1 MRLINQC
8 GSFMNK
14 AENLKKK
21 NLKISGCG
29 LYTGALNRPKFK
41 IYIWEEIRMSTEKK
55 RFVFQP
61 RVMSSYF
68 FGDNSDQG
76 PPHNSDYTTA
86 DVPINSDGSCGGGW
100 VCEHR
105 WPSIGNM
112 AAFRNAVAGTSVT
125 NYQQQGDVV
134 GFARGNKV
142 RKKMYMVQMQ
152 REAIQSQCNFFS
164 KYAENL
170 RFRKRG
176 TKRNFSWIAH
186 TYEMHRCL
194 QTYQAR
200 SPSSMQ
206 IRIYLLMYDAQ
217 KLIQCKRIRQPSNAV
232 SFVHQE
238 MRFRSKTFNR
248 C

>member
-1 MRLINQC
+1 M
-8 GSFMNK
+8 
-14 AENLKKK
+14 
-21 NLKISGCG
+21 
-29 LYTGALNRPKFK
+29 GALNRPKFK
-41 IYIWEEIRMSTEKK
+41 KYIWEEIRIYTEKK

-142 RKKMYMVQMQ
+142 RKKCTWCRCKEKRYNHNAIFFPNMQ
-152 REAIQSQCNFFS
+152 RI
-164 KYAENL
+164 
-170 RFRKRG
+170 
-176 TKRNFSWIAH
+176 
-186 TYEMHRCL
+186 
-194 QTYQAR
+194 
-200 SPSSMQ
+200 
-206 IRIYLLMYDAQ
+206 
-217 KLIQCKRIRQPSNAV
+217 
-232 SFVHQE
+232 
-238 MRFRSKTFNR
+238 
-248 C
+248 